1 MAKTVN
7 EMLIDTLTTKKE
19 KTPRYKELLEDM
31 GYTLTA
37 DEYDAF
43 WNVNGIGFYR
53 GRGFECRLYNANP
66 AKPHRII
73 KGKENLAKVDWKN
86 LLAVKDKRRAKNEA
100 WFEQG
105 NYRVQPRR
113 VHYWNRN
120 SEGYVTD
127 IYYAYDYDCVNHVI
141 EHYHQLKRAASE
153 EGIWGYDD
161 TTEVEYAESWLESAK
176 RELVEAEEAVV
187 KAKKEVAERER
198 KLAEEIE
205 KAAAGKAKLN
215 AFLAD
220 HGVKVA

>member
-7 EMLIDTLTTKKE
+7 EMLMDTLTTKRE

-37 DEYDAF
+37 DEYDTF

-53 GRGFECRLYNANP
+53 GRGFECCLYNANH
-66 AKPHRII
+66 AKPHRTI

-86 LLAVKDKRRAKNEA
+86 LLAVKDERKAKNEN

-113 VHYWNRN
+113 VKFWYRDKD
-120 SEGYVTD
+120 GYVQ
-127 IYYAYDYDCVNHVI
+127 YYGYDYDCYNHTI
-141 EHYHQLKRAASE
+141 DRYHQLKQQASE
-153 EGIWGYDD
+153 EGRYFGGSTDVEWAEKRLGYAKKDL
-161 TTEVEYAESWLESAK
+161 EEALKAVEKAK
-176 RELVEAEEAVV
+176 REIE
-187 KAKKEVAERER
+187 ERER
-198 KLAEEIE
+198 ELAEAIE
-205 KAAAGKAKLN
+205 KAAAGKEELN